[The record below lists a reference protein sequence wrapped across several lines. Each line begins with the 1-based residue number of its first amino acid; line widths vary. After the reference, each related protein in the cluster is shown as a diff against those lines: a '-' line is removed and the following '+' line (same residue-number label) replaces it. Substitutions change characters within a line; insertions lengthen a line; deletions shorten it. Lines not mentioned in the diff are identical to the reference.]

1 MEILYIALTP
11 TGHKKTCHVKQY
23 DVGRIIRLILEYT
36 IHDDDVITLNVKKP
50 NEDIISF
57 VLPIVHGN
65 TFIDLSTT
73 LEMDDIAGVNECE
86 LKITTRT
93 AEFRT
98 EDFLMEVQESKEPA
112 PAPAKRRGGLNSTN
126 LNVIST
132 TYETQ

>member
-1 MEILYIALTP
+1 MEILYISLTP
-11 TGHKKTCHVKQY
+11 TGHKQTCHVKQY
-23 DVGRIIRLILEYT
+23 DIGRIIRLILEYT

-50 NEDIISF
+50 NGDNISF
-57 VLPIVHGN
+57 VLPIVQGN

-98 EDFLMEVQESKEPA
+98 EDFLMEVQKSKEPA